1 MHTTEHKVLPLVSWQ
16 LRQGKF
22 ASILRGWLSHQKK
35 KLKYDQKEYAF
46 LGILKCIA
54 GYVNSEKSKI
64 KERKKLITDTLLRNY
79 NLLKHQHVQ
88 KWRDL
93 ETNLLARFN

>member
-1 MHTTEHKVLPLVSWQ
+1 MHTTEHKVVPLVSQQ
-16 LRQGKF
+16 LRQEKL
-22 ASILRGWLSHQKK
+22 ASILRGYLTKTNKQTN
-35 KLKYDQKEYAF
+35 KYDQKEYAF

-64 KERKKLITDTLLRNY
+64 KERKKLIIDILLRNY

-88 KWRDL
+88 K
-93 ETNLLARFN
+93 